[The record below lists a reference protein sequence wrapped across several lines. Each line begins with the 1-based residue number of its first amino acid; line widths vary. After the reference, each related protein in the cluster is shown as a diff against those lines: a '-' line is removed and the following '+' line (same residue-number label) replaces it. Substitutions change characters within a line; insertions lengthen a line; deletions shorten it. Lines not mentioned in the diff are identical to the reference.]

1 MTRHH
6 LTPWRHAA
14 LSHRHSLFAAM
25 PGAATDDGAG
35 PRASV
40 TVATREESAV
50 VAALLSSLAVLAS
63 LLIGRWAPRKYLS
76 GCGVAALLGLALGF
90 AALVSSWLH
99 HGWLPLR
106 LAFDSAS
113 FFTYL
118 LPPIIFDA
126 GMRVNIRQF
135 VAKSRLPYILILGL
149 AGTVASC
156 AVVSLLASLIH
167 PAGMSLSLRSQ
178 LALGAV
184 FAATDTVAT
193 LSVLSPT
200 AAPRLFAIVLGE
212 GCTNDAISLVL
223 LRAVESMPAD
233 GGNLS
238 WQLLALVV
246 SFGWLL
252 LASTAIGICTGLVAA
267 LVARLTASQSA
278 SDDDD
283 GANVDL
289 ETALFYL
296 LAYLSFL
303 LAEAWHLSGIL
314 SLFVCSLTMK
324 HYAVRALSRQARHSA
339 LHSVATLAFV
349 CEQLIFL
356 QSGMAVLDM
365 RIWRLAH
372 GLEVLTL
379 VITLGSALLV
389 VRAAMV
395 FPALALGNAVGRR
408 DTEPLSLREC
418 AVVWWAGSTRGAVS
432 LAIATHAFDINQRGA
447 SPDDRSTNASV
458 IGASLLIVLISST
471 VFSGLTQPFLR
482 RVLPTAMAGASPGG
496 SVLGNGADC
505 ADDDLADSNSWL
517 ARTWR
522 RIDDRYLA
530 PVLEG
535 SSLPSSGVCSPPSV
549 GNLEL
554 LDRTTDAP
562 GDGREG
568 GAWE

>member
-1 MTRHH
+1 
-6 LTPWRHAA
+6 
-14 LSHRHSLFAAM
+14 M
-25 PGAATDDGAG
+25 PDAATDDGAG
-35 PRASV
+35 PRSAV
-40 TVATREESAV
+40 TVATREETAV
-50 VAALLSSLAVLAS
+50 VSALLTSLAVLAS

-76 GCGVAALLGLALGF
+76 GCGVAALLGLSLGF
-90 AALVSSWLH
+90 AALASSWLH

-106 LAFDSAS
+106 LAFDSPS

-126 GMRVNIRQF
+126 GMPVNMRQF
-135 VAKSRLPYILILGL
+135 FAKSRMPYILILGL

-156 AVVSLLASLIH
+156 AVVSALASLIH
-167 PAGMSLSLRSQ
+167 PAGMPLRSQ

-200 AAPRLFAIVLGE
+200 AAPRLYAIVLGE

-238 WQLLALVV
+238 WLFALAFF
-246 SFGWLL
+246 FGWLL
-252 LASTAIGICTGLVAA
+252 LASTALGIGVGLIAA
-267 LVARLTASQSA
+267 LVARLTAAQS
-278 SDDDD
+278 DENGD
-283 GANVDL
+283 NVDL

-303 LAEAWHLSGIL
+303 LAEACHLSGIL
-314 SLFVCSLTMK
+314 SLFVCSLAMK
-324 HYAVRALSRQARHSA
+324 HYAVRALSRQARNSA
-339 LHSVATLAFV
+339 LHSISTLASV

-372 GLEVLTL
+372 GLEVLSL
-379 VITLGSALLV
+379 VVSLGAALLV

-395 FPALALGNAVGRR
+395 FPALALGNAIGRR
-408 DTEPLSLREC
+408 DTEPLSRREC

-432 LAIATHAFDINQRGA
+432 IAIAFHAFDINQQGE
-447 SPDDRSTNASV
+447 SPDARTTNASV

-482 RVLPTAMAGASPGG
+482 RVLPTAMAGAPPAPGPG
-496 SVLGNGADC
+496 ASLLGNGPGC
-505 ADDDLADSNSWL
+505 PDDDEDDFAAADNNSWL

-522 RIDDRYLA
+522 RFDDRYIA
-530 PVLEG
+530 PVLGEG
-535 SSLPSSGVCSPPSV
+535 GAVPSSVACSPPSA

-554 LDRTTDAP
+554 LDRTLDAFA
-562 GDGREG
+562 DDREG